1 VYWLPPC
8 VNPIAVNKYISY
20 HICWPK
26 PRPHLHNLCACE
38 FWDCLRTVSLF
49 AQNICTRTVSVVCG
63 QDGKQQI
70 KSVRLNVS
78 TCSRTSFSVSLVY
91 LQKLRCV
98 RTKTFLLLLRICSA
112 MHVDG
117 VCICRFADYKNLTT
131 KRCLTDVLE
140 KKCKINVIKFKKKSP
155 LAKYE
160 SGAANWDKEICV
172 EFCVYSSDFG
182 TNFWSKISKS
192 FFVILTKFLKP
203 EPSYVSNSRR
213 RMCPYWPPY
222 WNKGRVQTL
231 FADFD
236 RLFLLM
242 TSIVHIPHTFQL
254 HLHSATWQ
262 VC

>member
-1 VYWLPPC
+1 
-8 VNPIAVNKYISY
+8 
-20 HICWPK
+20 
-26 PRPHLHNLCACE
+26 
-38 FWDCLRTVSLF
+38 
-49 AQNICTRTVSVVCG
+49 VSVVCG

-70 KSVRLNVS
+70 KSVRLDVS

-140 KKCKINVIKFKKKSP
+140 NKCKINVIKLKKNRHWLNMRAARLTETRKYAWNFVSILRILGPISGTKSQ
-155 LAKYE
+155 
-160 SGAANWDKEICV
+160 
-172 EFCVYSSDFG
+172 
-182 TNFWSKISKS
+182 S

-231 FADFD
+231 FADFG